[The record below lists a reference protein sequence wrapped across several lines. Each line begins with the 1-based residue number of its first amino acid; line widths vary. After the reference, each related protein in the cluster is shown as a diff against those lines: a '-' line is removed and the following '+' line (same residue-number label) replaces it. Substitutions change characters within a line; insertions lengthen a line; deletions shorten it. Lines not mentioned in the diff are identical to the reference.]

1 MEIIMQRKYQ
11 STDSCF
17 QNNQALTHQT
27 AFHEAGH
34 AAGIYLGNKQKQ
46 LPPVFFQIVI
56 KQTGK
61 DNEQLV
67 AKVIGGRLIQNMP
80 IEGFNTIYKL
90 TKEQQCSYQCAY
102 EADIINL
109 LIGPLAEAKYVSIRD
124 DEAFDFRLLNL
135 HALNFY
141 GGNADVDE
149 AYAYLDN
156 FIPSKIKQKEKMHE
170 LFLQAFQFVEDSEN
184 WKCIMNLGNY
194 ILNSEHDVISCEQAI
209 EFFEPST

>member
-17 QNNQALTHQT
+17 HNKQALTHQT

-34 AAGIYLGNKQKQ
+34 VTGIYLGNKQKQ

-56 KQTGK
+56 KQADK
-61 DNEQLV
+61 ENDQLV
-67 AKVIGGRLIQNMP
+67 AKVIGGRLIQNLP
-80 IEGFNTIYKL
+80 IEGFNINSQL
-90 TKEQQCSYQCAY
+90 TKEQQLGYQCAY

-124 DEAFDFRLLNL
+124 DEDFDFRLINL
-135 HALNFY
+135 HSLNFY
-141 GGNADVDE
+141 GGISDVKE
-149 AYAYLDN
+149 AYAYLEY
-156 FIPSKIKQKEKMHE
+156 FIPSKTQRKEKMHE
-170 LFLQAFQFVEDSEN
+170 LFLQAFQFIQNSEN
-184 WKCIMNLGNY
+184 WKCIMNLGHY

-209 EFFEPST
+209 EFLEQSA